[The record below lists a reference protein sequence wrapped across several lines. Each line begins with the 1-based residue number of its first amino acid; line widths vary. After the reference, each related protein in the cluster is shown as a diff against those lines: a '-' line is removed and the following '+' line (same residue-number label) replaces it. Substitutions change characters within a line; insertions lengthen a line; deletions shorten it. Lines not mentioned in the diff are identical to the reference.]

1 MEHKIIEPRKKIK
14 EGFIGQKRIVLPPN
28 IRKKIINNTIVKNFY
43 LTAIGHYPKAANHD
57 IERKSGSR
65 EYILLYCT
73 EGFGYINI
81 FGEKLLL
88 SPNSYYIIPKNASH
102 RYQSHEIS
110 PWSIFWVHF
119 SGDIA
124 ESIYNRFIEGNS
136 THVQEIPFVES
147 RIKQFNLIY
156 TLLEQSVDE
165 RDMEIINIKLLNF
178 ISSFIYYKE
187 VNPDVYNTDSISK
200 SILYMKKNLRTR
212 FSIEDLAMQQNLS
225 VSHYLRSFKQKTGS
239 SPINYFN
246 QLKIQESCQYLYF
259 SDMSIKEICAE
270 LGFVDQYYFSRLF
283 KLITGTSPSRYKK
296 LHKR

>member
-1 MEHKIIEPRKKIK
+1 MEQKIIEPKKKIK
-14 EGFIGQKRIVLPPN
+14 EGFIGQRRIVVPPN
-28 IRKKIINNTIVKNFY
+28 LRKKITSNPITKNFY
-43 LTAIGHYPKAANHD
+43 LTAIGHYPKAFNHD
-57 IERKSGSR
+57 IERKAGSR

-81 FGEKLLL
+81 FSEKLLL

-102 RYQSHEIS
+102 RYQSHPNT
-110 PWSIFWVHF
+110 PWTIFWIHF

-124 ESIYNRFIEGNS
+124 ENIYNRFTQDGVAR
-136 THVQEIPFVES
+136 VQEIPFVES

-178 ISSFIYYKE
+178 MSSLIYFKE

-200 SILYMKKNLRTR
+200 SILYMKKNLKKK
-212 FSIEDLAMQQNLS
+212 FLIEDLAIQQNLS
-225 VSHYLRSFKQKTGS
+225 VSHYLRSFKQKTGN

-270 LGFVDQYYFSRLF
+270 LGFIDQYYFSRLF
-283 KLITGTSPSRYKK
+283 KLITGTSPSQYKK